1 MSLGRGTGFFQFAS
15 MDDRANPLYLGGRP
29 GAKLKE
35 IVCRATVK
43 QLVNEARRSGPRPE
57 PGKAPATAGRTA

>member
-1 MSLGRGTGFFQFAS
+1 

-35 IVCRATVK
+35 IVCRATIK
-43 QLVNEARRSGPRPE
+43 QLVNEARRSAPRPE
-57 PGKAPATAGRTA
+57 RDKAPATAGQTA